1 MEDFIAKCGC
11 NCATC
16 PTYKENLTT
25 IDDRAR
31 CSSGWEKYLN
41 IKLKPEKLKSCDGC
55 SIPEEDRKVYY
66 LNCRV
71 RKCAMFNG
79 IKNCAYC
86 SAYPCQD
93 LETIHSIQEPGA
105 REKIE
110 DRIGYQIPQ
119 NDYLAIIEPYE
130 GIKHLNEIRKS
141 LRTEDIIRMVPV
153 NKIPKTIPFPKEIPL
168 NNDLKQAYEKLHSI
182 LSSLEVAENVSYAR
196 SVELEK
202 NRKQVL
208 KLLWTFGLYG
218 ELEKAGEDI
227 ILGSERYS
235 AEKNTSYY
243 SKIQEYILV
252 LENYGL
258 NCEIVPVDDKNWK
271 TPSGALRNKGWYLK
285 LYSKENI
292 IRKLLNALKNYA
304 GALDE
309 KYGKN
314 AFRYFSKVD
323 MRILC

>member
-25 IDDRAR
+25 TDDRVR
-31 CSSGWEKYLN
+31 CSSGWEKYLD
-41 IKLKPEKLKSCDGC
+41 IKLKPEKLRLCDGC
-55 SIPEEDRKVYY
+55 SIPDNDRNVYY

-71 RKCAMFNG
+71 RKCAMLSG
-79 IKNCAYC
+79 VVNCAHC
-86 SAYPCQD
+86 STYPCQD
-93 LETIHSIQEPGA
+93 VKTIHSIQEPGA
-105 REKIE
+105 RERIE
-110 DRIGYQIPQ
+110 DRIGYQVPQ
-119 NDYLAIIEPYE
+119 DDYITIIEPYE
-130 GIKHLNEIRKS
+130 GIKHFNEFMKS
-141 LRTEDIIRMVPV
+141 LKANDIIKMVPV
-153 NKIPKTIPFPKEIPL
+153 NKIPKTIPFPKDIPL
-168 NNDLKQAYEKLHSI
+168 NNDLRQAYEKLHSI

-196 SVELEK
+196 SVALDK

-227 ILGSERYS
+227 ILGSEQYS

-258 NCEIVPVDDKNWK
+258 NCDIVPVDDKSWK

-285 LYSKENI
+285 LSSTKNMHRNLFKGLKTYIGLLEKE
-292 IRKLLNALKNYA
+292 
-304 GALDE
+304 
-309 KYGKN
+309 YGKN
-314 AFRYFSKVD
+314 AFKYFSKAD
-323 MRILC
+323 MRNLC